1 MPNRISSGKKPPK
14 PPSLRQKLLPSPLVS
29 RRSVLKSGVAAF
41 CALTPMR
48 RIEAAA
54 TIRDDAPR
62 VEGLIG
68 EGEAES
74 IAALIR
80 EFTETYSLPGF
91 SMALADQGQLKL
103 VACHGYADQKAQ
115 VPVTPQH
122 LFRLASVSKPIT
134 SATLMRLIEQGA
146 LSLNDRVFGSMGLLN
161 DLYDCSQHKDP
172 VNRIRLENLTLE
184 HLLEHTG
191 GGWGNRRRDPMF
203 AREALKFDH
212 RKLIQWTLDEISLQ
226 RDPGQSYDYSNF
238 GYCLL
243 GRVIEAV
250 TGQTYDEAVK
260 QYLLTP
266 SGISRMNVARPVSS
280 DRWEQEVLYYQKES
294 DPYGPSMNVHRMD
307 AHGGW
312 VATPTDLMRM
322 MNHIDGFDR
331 PRDILN
337 AESIERMTTPS
348 SPDLTYAKGWRV
360 NASNNWWHQG
370 SFPGGSSFLA
380 RIADGTC
387 WAVVVNTRSKEK
399 NYTTALDRLPWKIKR
414 SVKTWGKGNL
424 FTDG

>member
-1 MPNRISSGKKPPK
+1 M
-14 PPSLRQKLLPSPLVS
+14 LPSPLFS
-29 RRSVLKSGVAAF
+29 RRSVLRSGVAAL
-41 CALTPMR
+41 CALTPVVR
-48 RIEAAA
+48 SQAASPTLA
-54 TIRDDAPR
+54 DAPR

-68 EGEAES
+68 EDEVGP
-74 IAALIR
+74 IAALIQK
-80 EFTETYSLPGF
+80 FTDTYSLPGF
-91 SMALADQGQLKL
+91 SMALAYQGQLKL

-134 SATLMRLIEQGA
+134 SATLMRLIEQGK
-146 LSLNDRVFGSMGLLN
+146 LGINDRVFGSTGLLN
-161 DLYDCSQHKDP
+161 DLYDCSQHTDS
-172 VNRIRLENLTLE
+172 VNRKRLESLTLE
-184 HLLEHTG
+184 HLLEHTS

-212 RKLIQWTLDEISLQ
+212 RKLIRWTLDEIPLQ

-250 TGQTYDEAVK
+250 TGKPYDEAVK
-260 QYLLTP
+260 ESLLTP
-266 SGISRMNVARPVSS
+266 AGISRMNVARPVSR
-280 DRWEQEVLYYQKES
+280 DRWGQEVLYYQEGS

-322 MNHIDGFDR
+322 MTRIDGFDA
-331 PRDILN
+331 PRDLLN
-337 AESIERMTTPS
+337 TQSIDRMTTPS

-387 WAVVVNTRSKEK
+387 WAVVVNTRSQEE
-399 NYTTALDRLPWKIKR
+399 NYTTALDRLPWMVKR
-414 SVKTWGKGNL
+414 SVKAWGEGDL
-424 FTDG
+424 FGQFPATLTP